1 MKGLHGKPDIQ
12 GGFSLLELLVTLTVA
27 ATLLLIAVRN
37 FRDAIHRNQ
46 VSSASN
52 ALLAGLAYART
63 EAINRSQ
70 LVSMCPSSDGASCTT
85 GGQAF
90 ESGWIIYTYPAGTA
104 SANKAY
110 SAGLIKLQALG
121 ARAGVSIQS
130 KGATVIT
137 FGQQGQ
143 LDPNTQL
150 TFATCYRDSATGP
163 GASTNA
169 VPGAELDVRASGG
182 VTTKAWTVGAA
193 CTPT

>member
-1 MKGLHGKPDIQ
+1 MKGLRDKPEVQ
-12 GGFSLLELLVTLTVA
+12 SGFSLPELLVTLAVA
-27 ATLLLIAVRN
+27 AILLLIAVPS

-70 LVSMCPSSDGASCTT
+70 LVSMCPSSDGANCTP

-90 ESGWIIYTYPAGTA
+90 ESGWIIYTYPAGAA

-110 SAGLIKLQALG
+110 SAGLIKLQSLG

-150 TFATCYRDSATGP
+150 TFATCYRDGATGT

-169 VPGAELDVRASGG
+169 VPGVELDVRASGG
-182 VTTKAWTVGAA
+182 VTTKAWAIGAA